1 MMKTSTRSLLVGGVA
16 LLAAVGIYLARH
28 VLVPFLVA
36 GVIAYTL
43 DPLVAI
49 LERRGVRRGLGAL
62 LVMAALILILL
73 GVAYA
78 TIPEM
83 ISQVRLFV
91 DRLPGYLQAVKA
103 TFDPSIAWLEQRY
116 PEQVALVE
124 TQTAEAVR
132 GLMPA
137 VAGGA
142 VILLKDAL
150 TNTPRIMIWLLT
162 IVVVPVFAYYLIVDY
177 QEIHG
182 TLETLIPRQHRPGVQ
197 RYVEEIDRVLRAWLK
212 GQLTVASVL
221 AIIYA
226 VGLTLL
232 GVPLGLLIG
241 LVGGLSHIVPY
252 MGLITGFIPAAVLS
266 FLDSG
271 KWTAPV
277 MVAGV
282 FLFGQLLETTVI
294 SPRIVGKGLG
304 LPPAV
309 VLLAVFVGGELFGFA
324 GLLLA
329 LPATAAG
336 LVMLRDL
343 RRSFE
348 PSGARFVVTTPK
360 RSATRRRR
368 PRP

>member
-1 MMKTSTRSLLVGGVA
+1 VKT
-16 LLAAVGIYLARH
+16 
-28 VLVPFLVA
+28 
-36 GVIAYTL
+36 
-43 DPLVAI
+43 
-49 LERRGVRRGLGAL
+49 
-62 LVMAALILILL
+62 
-73 GVAYA
+73 
-78 TIPEM
+78 
-83 ISQVRLFV
+83 
-91 DRLPGYLQAVKA
+91 K
-103 TFDPSIAWLEQRY
+103 FDPSIEWLQQRY
-116 PEQVALVE
+116 PEQFAAAE
-124 TQTAEAVR
+124 AQAAEAVQ
-132 GLMPA
+132 GLLPA

-142 VILLKDAL
+142 ATLLKDAV

-162 IVVVPVFAYYLIVDY
+162 IVVVPVFAYYLLVDY
-177 QEIHG
+177 QEIHA
-182 TLETLIPRQHRPGVQ
+182 TLESLIPRQHRPVVQ
-197 RYVEEIDRVLRAWLK
+197 RYVEEIDGVLRAWLK

-241 LVGGLSHIVPY
+241 IVGGLSHIVPY
-252 MGLITGFIPAAVLS
+252 MGLITGFVPAAVLS
-266 FLDSG
+266 FLDAG
-271 KWTAPV
+271 TWTAPL

-282 FLFGQLLETTVI
+282 FLCGQLLETTVI

-309 VLLAVFVGGELFGFA
+309 VLLAVFVGGELFGFT

-329 LPATAAG
+329 LPATAAA

-348 PSGARFVVTTPK
+348 PAGARIAVAATRRPG
-360 RSATRRRR
+360 TRRRR